1 MSRACILVH
10 CLLLFC
16 QSAELV
22 SLRQDMERQKELDTA
37 QELKTKWY
45 LNQLNIETEAHK
57 VRNNDYHQPLTTFVV
72 QVEQLI
78 HSVCVW
84 VCVHVHQDS
93 NVQTK

>member
-1 MSRACILVH
+1 MSHACSLVR

-22 SLRQDMERQKELDTA
+22 SLRQDVERQKELDTA

-57 VRNNDYHQPLTTFVV
+57 VRNNDY
-72 QVEQLI
+72 
-78 HSVCVW
+78 
-84 VCVHVHQDS
+84 
-93 NVQTK
+93 

>member
-1 MSRACILVH
+1 
-10 CLLLFC
+10 
-16 QSAELV
+16 
-22 SLRQDMERQKELDTA
+22 MERQKELDTA